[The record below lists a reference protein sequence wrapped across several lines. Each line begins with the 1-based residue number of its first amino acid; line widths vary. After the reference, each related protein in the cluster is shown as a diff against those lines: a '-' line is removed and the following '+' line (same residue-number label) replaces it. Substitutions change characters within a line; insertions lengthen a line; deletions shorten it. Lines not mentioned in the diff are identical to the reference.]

1 MKEFNTGGSSS
12 KGFIIVN
19 LITIDGGKVEL
30 RTKPLLSTI
39 ESILT
44 FKFVVTLYSVGYKAN
59 GTRTSF
65 SKPIIY
71 SLLILLFIPVI
82 DIFV

>member
-1 MKEFNTGGSSS
+1 MKEFNTGGFSS

-19 LITIDGGKVEL
+19 LIIIDGGKVEL
-30 RTKPLLSTI
+30 RTKPLFSTI

-44 FKFVVTLYSVGYKAN
+44 FKFVVTLYSVGYKDN

-71 SLLILLFIPVI
+71 SMLILLFIPVI
-82 DIFV
+82 DIYV